1 MEKYFVHNTRL
12 FSDFHAAFHKYI
24 SLLFFWKHLKIIKYI
39 PALVGLFFYSVTF
52 PFQETYIWMGRIRI
66 WSFIIYS
73 FTCKLSYSRIR
84 RYTRNKIFDEL
95 RFIYGMNTTLF

>member
-39 PALVGLFFYSVTF
+39 PALVGLFSTVLLFLF
-52 PFQETYIWMGRIRI
+52 KRHTYGWEGLG
-66 WSFIIYS
+66 FGV
-73 FTCKLSYSRIR
+73 L
-84 RYTRNKIFDEL
+84 
-95 RFIYGMNTTLF
+95 